1 MTQTLTRVAVVLGG
15 LAIVAASACSPP
27 PVLCVDGDEETCDA
41 GSLPADRCNTAETAK
56 SDPACKL
63 TLCQDLEAFISTVD
77 DGGIDVDF
85 YSVTMPAGLTARSL
99 LSVKAGYGGVPQ
111 TAVNFSVNVLREQA
125 DGGLGAIASGNDRRM
140 GAAVP
145 KNVEIIQ
152 PFSDSSSQLVVR
164 VSDIGG
170 VAQPRVD
177 NKNPYK
183 LNVCI
188 IDNPD
193 LNEPNDMTPTEIML
207 TAANGVQQ
215 GTSSGYLAT
224 NDDVDRFSFPVMGA
238 RQLIYVRI
246 SSMMM
251 GLMPPL
257 PFRMAYTM
265 KDSMG
270 RPISEGVMDN
280 EFLQI
285 NLSTARLTAG
295 DGTYTLEVYG
305 YKTAQ
310 QMTPAPGDLRL
321 KYDVEVRVMPD
332 LDMSEGSGG
341 NDTSATA
348 RPVNLALNATTALT
362 GRIAY
367 VPDTEWFRLNLPPRG
382 GPAVLRYELTA
393 PGAAGGRFPPLSLI
407 PTRQIRV
414 IKEVTTGATIQDRQ
428 TACVSNAQACPRSF
442 DDPNEGTGLLV
453 SGVCRSPGIDPPHC
467 VLSERNE
474 EFQIAA
480 LRNQKNFVGAIPVAS
495 DVSAILF
502 SFGDTGRGRLK
513 YADDRDWSIRVTL
526 EDDPDETLP
535 ARPAGDLPLDVV
547 LGGAA
552 TTVRG
557 VISHGYGKTIEF
569 RDLNM
574 GNGIRGP
581 NDYDATETDRDT
593 YRFSYGGAMGDQTW
607 QLDWTVGDVDGGS
620 GPAGTLAFELLLCTG
635 APLADGGCTGR
646 QSVLA
651 PSYGAFTPWYLPLEN
666 QNRRVQFTQVRQG
679 NATVVRVEPVACFC
693 FSQDKVASTFFQMR
707 VVAVDRTSNDPIA
720 YAVRQSISPYPGSFQ
735 NPDGGS
741 MQVACPGRGA
751 DGGGGCGFQT
761 R

>member
-1 MTQTLTRVAVVLGG
+1 MMQTLTRVAVLMGG
-15 LAIVAASACSPP
+15 LAIAAGSGCSPP
-27 PVLCVDGDEETCDA
+27 PVLCVEGDEETCDA
-41 GSLPADRCNTAETAK
+41 GSLPVDSCNSAESAK

-99 LSVKAGYGGVPQ
+99 LTVKAGYGGVPQ
-111 TAVNFSVNVLREQA
+111 TAVNFSVNVLREQS
-125 DGGLGAIASGNDRRM
+125 DGGLGAIASGSDRRM

-145 KNVEIIQ
+145 KNVEITQ
-152 PFSDSSSQLVVR
+152 PFADSSAQLIVR
-164 VSDIGG
+164 VSDVGG
-170 VAQPRVD
+170 VALPRVD

-183 LNVCI
+183 LNVCV

-193 LNEPNDMTPTEIML
+193 VNEPNDMTPTPITL

-224 NDDVDRFSFPVMGA
+224 NDDVDRFSFPVSGA
-238 RQLIYVRI
+238 REIIYVRV
-246 SSMMM
+246 SSTMMN
-251 GLMPPL
+251 LMPPL
-257 PFRMAYTM
+257 PFRMAYTL
-265 KDSMG
+265 KDPMG

-310 QMTPAPGDLRL
+310 QMTPALGDLRL
-321 KYDVEVRVMPD
+321 KYDVEVRLMPD
-332 LDMSEGSGG
+332 LDMSEGMAG

-367 VPDTEWFRLNLPPRG
+367 VPDTEWFRLNLPARG
-382 GPAVLRYELTA
+382 GPTVLRYELMPAGT
-393 PGAAGGRFPPLSLI
+393 GGRFPPLSMI

-414 IKEVTTGATIQDRQ
+414 IQEVTTGATIQDRQ
-428 TACVSNAQACPRSF
+428 TACVSNRQLCPRSF
-442 DDPNEGTGLLV
+442 DDPNAGTGLLV

-474 EFQIAA
+474 EYQIAP
-480 LRNQKNFVGAIPVAS
+480 LRNQKNFVGGIPVPAN
-495 DVSAILF
+495 VSAILF

-526 EDDPDETLP
+526 EDDPDEAPGT
-535 ARPAGDLPLDVV
+535 RPAGDIPLDVT

-552 TTVRG
+552 STVRG

-569 RDLNM
+569 DDLNM
-574 GNGIRGP
+574 GPGIRGP
-581 NDYDATETDRDT
+581 NDYDATETDRDA
-593 YRFSYGGAMGDQTW
+593 YRFNYGGVMGDQTW
-607 QLDWTVGDVDGGS
+607 QLEWTVGDVDGGS

-635 APLADGGCTGR
+635 AQQPDGGCTGR

-651 PSYGAFTPWYLPLEN
+651 PTYGAFTPWYLPVEN
-666 QNRRVQFTQVRQG
+666 QNRRVQFTQMRQG

-693 FSQDKVASTFFQMR
+693 FSQDKVASGSFQMR

-720 YAVRQSISPYPGSFQ
+720 YSVRQSITPYPGSFQ

-741 MQVACPGRGA
+741 TPVGCPGRGA